1 MNNHSTKMCIL
12 SESLPSVSSCFL
24 LSRLIEQYRK
34 QDRLVIAYD
43 FDDTVRPY
51 WCSSCEDVKSVL
63 RIAKDTLN
71 AYFIVYTCNPHHDKI
86 KDYLDKE
93 EIPYDSINENA
104 PFINPEMISG
114 KLFYN
119 LFLDDKAGL
128 GESVRALNDLCY
140 LVYNEKI

>member
-1 MNNHSTKMCIL
+1 MNSHNTKMCIL

-71 AYFIVYTCNPHHDKI
+71 AYFIVYTCNPHHDQI
-86 KDYLDKE
+86 KEYLDKE

-104 PFINPEMISG
+104 PFINSEMISG

-140 LVYNEKI
+140 LVYNEKV